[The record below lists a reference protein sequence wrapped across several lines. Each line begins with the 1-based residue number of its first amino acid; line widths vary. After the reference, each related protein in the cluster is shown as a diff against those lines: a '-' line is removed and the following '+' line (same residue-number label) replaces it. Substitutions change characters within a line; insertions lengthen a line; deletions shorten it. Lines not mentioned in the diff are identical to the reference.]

1 MCKTKFFIRAF
12 TLSLFASTNV
22 LALPLNEGIVNSKF
36 NASRYL
42 ELPADWSNEGLL
54 AKGYCLKIA
63 NGVTPH
69 KEIIADINEA
79 LNYEYT
85 SEWTQGA
92 VKKMKEWGCFK

>member
-1 MCKTKFFIRAF
+1 MCKTKFVIRAF
-12 TLSLFASTNV
+12 TLSLFASANV

-36 NASRYL
+36 NVSRYL

-92 VKKMKEWGCFK
+92 VKKMKVWGCFK

>member
-1 MCKTKFFIRAF
+1 MKFFIRTFA
-12 TLSLFASTNV
+12 LSLFASTNV
-22 LALPLNEGIVNSKF
+22 FALPQLNESIVNSEF
-36 NASRYL
+36 NASL
-42 ELPADWSNEGLL
+42 FMELPNDWSNEGVL

-63 NGVTPH
+63 NGITPY

-85 SEWTQGA
+85 REWTQGA

>member
-1 MCKTKFFIRAF
+1 MCKLKFFIRAF

-22 LALPLNEGIVNSKF
+22 FALPLNEAIVNSEF

-42 ELPADWSNEGLL
+42 ELPADWSNEGLI

-69 KEIIADINEA
+69 KEIIAEINEA
-79 LNYEYT
+79 LNDEYT
-85 SEWTQGA
+85 REWTQGA